1 MFYML
6 LVFTHVLFTSV
17 ALGAI
22 VATDLRM
29 LSKLAQDR
37 VRIPPPNDFVA
48 RLVTLALVGL
58 YASGIAM
65 VAIGASGEPDY
76 WHNEKLL
83 GKFVI
88 VGLLTLNAMVLHHW
102 TFPRLARGRSVSR
115 WKLLDWLVVAVPVA
129 ASNSMWMF
137 CAFLGIARPWNH
149 AISFGQVL
157 QLAVLIFLVALAAV
171 CTVLGSASRGGDAAP
186 LLEVLRRSL
195 ASVGNLGRS
204 SA

>member
-6 LVFTHVLFTSV
+6 LVFTHLLCTSM

-48 RLVTLALVGL
+48 RLVTVALAGL
-58 YASGIAM
+58 YASGITM
-65 VAIGASGEPDY
+65 VAIGAWGEPDY
-76 WHNEKLL
+76 LHNEKLL

-88 VGLLTLNAMVLHHW
+88 VGLLTLNAVVLHRF

-115 WKLLDWLVVAVPVA
+115 WKAVDWLVVAVPVA

-149 AISFGQVL
+149 AVPLGRVL
-157 QLAVLIFLVALAAV
+157 ELAVLLFLVVLAAV
-171 CTVLGSASRGGDAAP
+171 CTVLGTASRRGDAP
-186 LLEVLRRSL
+186 LLEVFRRSL
-195 ASVGNLGRS
+195 ASVGNLGKS